1 MINIA
6 LCDDNELF
14 LKELSSQIDSVFPDA
29 HSISLF
35 TNAKDLISRIEF
47 FSENSI
53 DIVITDIEM
62 PDINGIEMAKEL
74 KKYHPRM
81 EFIFVTNYTDY
92 IQEVFSVNPV
102 HYIIKPVNPEKLSE
116 ALKIATSE
124 IERNKKN
131 TVDIISK
138 NKTLRIRLDEIKYI
152 ESYTRKIVLHELRT
166 NTEIIMKLDDFQ
178 SMLPPFFLRIHK
190 SYLVNMNMIRSIS
203 NNRIELF
210 TGEIL
215 PVTKAK
221 YPIVKKSILNYFGEK
236 M

>member
-6 LCDDNELF
+6 LCDDNELVI
-14 LKELSSQIDSVFPDA
+14 KELSSQIDSIFPEP
-29 HSISLF
+29 HSISNF
-35 TNAKDLISRIEF
+35 TNARDLINRIDF

-74 KKYHPRM
+74 KKYHPCL
-81 EFIFVTNYTDY
+81 EFIFVTNYTEY
-92 IQEVFSVNPV
+92 IQEVFSVNPI
-102 HYIIKPVNPEKLSE
+102 HYIIKPVNSKKLLE
-116 ALKIATSE
+116 ALNIAKAE
-124 IERNKKN
+124 IERNRKN
-131 TVDIISK
+131 TVDIITK
-138 NKTLRIRLDEIKYI
+138 NKTLRIRLDEIKYV
-152 ESYTRKIVLHELRT
+152 ESYTRKIVIHEINT

-178 SMLPPFFLRIHK
+178 TLLPSFFLRIHK

-221 YPIVKKSILNYFGEK
+221 YPIVKKSILNYFGENL
-236 M
+236 